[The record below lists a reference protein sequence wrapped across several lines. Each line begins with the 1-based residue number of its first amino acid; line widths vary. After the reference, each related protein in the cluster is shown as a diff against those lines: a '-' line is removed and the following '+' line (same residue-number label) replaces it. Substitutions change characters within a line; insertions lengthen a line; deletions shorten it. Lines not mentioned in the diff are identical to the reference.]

1 MYVFGASYLIAPYLG
16 WHLDVASMAAA
27 FGSLPVAAKLG
38 IKSFVAFPFA
48 FHSINGLRHLT
59 WDTGAGNRPNCVYG
73 GLTWIALKN
82 KQVNATGWT
91 VVGLSAVATLGLI
104 LV

>member
-1 MYVFGASYLIAPYLG
+1 MIAPYLG

-38 IKSFVAFPFA
+38 IKSFIAFPFA

-59 WDTGAGNRPNCVYG
+59 WDTGAGTAQLHLQR
-73 GLTWIALKN
+73 LTELALKN
-82 KQVNATGWT
+82 KQVNATGWA
-91 VVGLSAVATLGLI
+91 VVGLSAAATLGLI
-104 LV
+104 MV

>member
-1 MYVFGASYLIAPYLG
+1 MWGVGVYVFGASYLIAPYLG

-38 IKSFVAFPFA
+38 IKSFIAFPFA

-59 WDTGAGNRPNCVYG
+59 WDTGAGTPLPNC
-73 GLTWIALKN
+73 
-82 KQVNATGWT
+82 
-91 VVGLSAVATLGLI
+91 LGARTDG
-104 LV
+104 VSVEE